1 MSDYYESASVIQEK
15 LLGYIND
22 DYCKEK
28 GYWLWEILKAVA
40 CELSNITENIDE
52 VKSKL
57 FVENLQGDELEDY
70 VTNWS
75 YITKKNMVQASG
87 KVTFMAKSDRTGVI
101 TEGTYVS
108 NGKVNYMTTEGGMI
122 TEKGGSI
129 TLQVVCCEFG
139 TAGNT
144 GAETIKNIVTENDW
158 LMGCIN
164 LKAITGGED
173 EESDENLKERYLTAV
188 RKMANAG
195 NIEFYKELAE
205 SVEGVGTACCIPC
218 PDGNA
223 GYVDIYLTN
232 GEGGIVS
239 DVVVNNV
246 QKLIDPNR
254 NGDGSGE
261 APIGAIVTVKN
272 TQLSEVDVVAE
283 ILLEAGYTIDTVKND
298 ASKKLNDY
306 LKSCYSEGI
315 VRINQ
320 VGKNLLEVEGIK
332 DYKNLTIDD
341 GNTDIVLPKGQYCFA
356 LGWLGI
362 TETV

>member
-15 LLGYIND
+15 LLGYMND

-40 CELSNITENIDE
+40 CELSDITENIDE

-57 FVENLQGDELEDY
+57 FVENLQGDELDDY
-70 VTNWS
+70 VNNWS
-75 YITKKNMVQASG
+75 YITRKNMVQASG
-87 KVTFMAKSDRTGVI
+87 EVTFMAKNDMTGVV

-122 TEKGGSI
+122 TEKGGSV

-139 TAGNT
+139 IVGNT
-144 GAETIKNIVTENDW
+144 DSETIKNIVTENDW
-158 LMGCIN
+158 LLGCVN

-173 EESDENLKERYLTAV
+173 EESDENLKERYLNAV

-195 NIEFYKELAE
+195 NIEFYRELAE
-205 SVEGVGTACCIPC
+205 SVDGVGSACCIPC
-218 PDGNA
+218 PDGKA
-223 GYVDIYLTN
+223 GHVDIYLTN
-232 GEGGIVS
+232 GESYSVS
-239 DVVVNNV
+239 DVVVKNV
-246 QKLIDPNR
+246 QNLIDPNK

-272 TQLSEVDVVAE
+272 TQKFDVNVNAE
-283 ILLEAGYTIDTVKND
+283 ILLESGYSIDTVKEN
-298 ASKKLNDY
+298 ATEKINNY
-306 LKSCYSEGI
+306 IKSCYDEGI

-320 VGKNLLEVEGIK
+320 VGRNLLETEGIK
-332 DYKNLTIDD
+332 DYRNLMLD
-341 GNTDIVLPKGQYCFA
+341 GEKVDISQDKGHYCFC
-356 LGWLGI
+356 LGFL
-362 TETV
+362 ELSEM